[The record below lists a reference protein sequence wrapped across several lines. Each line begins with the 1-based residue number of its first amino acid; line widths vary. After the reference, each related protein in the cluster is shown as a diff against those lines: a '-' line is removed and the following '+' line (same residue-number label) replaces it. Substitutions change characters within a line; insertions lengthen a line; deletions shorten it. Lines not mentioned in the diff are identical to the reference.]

1 MNSSFSNITK
11 NILFN
16 NIVLL
21 VVGIIL
27 TIWPDESLNVAVNL
41 VGSVILLFGAIT
53 LVMNFVNK
61 NSSSVSLFIGILA
74 TIIGLFVIVRSAT
87 VISIMHILLGI
98 AILADGLSNL
108 KKLMDFKSDDKM
120 WKVLLISAIITS
132 LLGIVLIF
140 KPFFIASMI
149 TRLGGIFI
157 VISSLQGLMIT
168 YKIKKIKVD

>member
-1 MNSSFSNITK
+1 MQSSFSSITK

-21 VVGIIL
+21 LVGVIL

-41 VGSVILLFGAIT
+41 VGSVILLFGAVT

-61 NSSSVSLFIGILA
+61 SSNISLFIGILSLLV
-74 TIIGLFVIVRSAT
+74 GLFIIVRSET

-98 AILADGLSNL
+98 AVLADGLSNL
-108 KKLMDFKSDDKM
+108 KTLMDFKNDNKM
-120 WKVLLISAIITS
+120 WKALLISAIITS
-132 LLGIVLIF
+132 LLGIILIV
-140 KPFFIASMI
+140 KPFFIAKMV

-157 VISSLQGLMIT
+157 IISAIQGLFIT
-168 YKIKKIKVD
+168 YKIKKIEVD

>member
-1 MNSSFSNITK
+1 MGSSFSSITK

-21 VVGIIL
+21 VVGLIL

-41 VGSVILLFGAIT
+41 VGSVILLFGVIT
-53 LVMNFVNK
+53 LVLNFVNK
-61 NSSSVSLFIGILA
+61 SSNSISLFIGILA
-74 TIIGLFVIVRSAT
+74 TIIGLFIIVRSAT

-108 KKLMDFKSDDKM
+108 KTLLDYKTGDKT
-120 WKVLLISAIITS
+120 WKVLFVSAIITS
-132 LLGIVLIF
+132 LLGVILIF

-157 VISSLQGLMIT
+157 VISSLQGLLIT
-168 YKIKKIKVD
+168 YKIKK